1 MDEIQIKLSGLW
13 VATMLIYLLG
23 DVLRIFSGDAK
34 PGELNGQPAASW
46 MWTVA
51 AVLML
56 IPILMVLFSLFLDY
70 PANRWSNIIVAG
82 FFLLFNLV
90 SLPTYPSLYDKF
102 LLAVSLIF
110 NGVTIWLAWNWGQT

>member
-13 VATMLIYLLG
+13 IATMLIYLLG

-34 PGELNGQPAASW
+34 PGEIRGQLVSKN
-46 MWTVA
+46 MYLIA

-56 IPILMVLFSLFLDY
+56 IPILMVLASLFFEY
-70 PANRWSNIIVAG
+70 PANRWANIIVAA

-90 SLPTYPSLYDKF
+90 SLPSYPSLYDKF
-102 LLAVSLIF
+102 LLAVSLVF
-110 NGVTIWLAWNWGQT
+110 NGITIWLAWNWVQT

>member
-34 PGELNGQPAASW
+34 PGEISGQIVDKN
-46 MWTVA
+46 MWLIA

-82 FFLLFNLV
+82 FFLLFNLI
-90 SLPTYPSLYDKF
+90 SLPGYPSLYDKF
-102 LLAVSLIF
+102 LLVVSLVF
-110 NGVTIWLAWNWGQT
+110 NGITIWLAWNWVQ